1 MKIAAAIGWLLAL
14 VVYSTMC
21 GCGATPMQRARTTLA
36 VTADAVVAV
45 DRILAPRYAAVFG
58 ADAVDPDVARRW
70 NAAVES
76 LMLTRSALL
85 IAEVSLDAVEAGQ
98 DEDYRGVF
106 GCVVSA
112 VQNLLEALP
121 SVGVDPPEALTMVM
135 SLLSSFAA
143 TCEPADETSIRGVPH
158 VSEAMVVR

>member
-1 MKIAAAIGWLLAL
+1 MKIVAALGWFLAL

-45 DRILAPRYAAVFG
+45 DRVLAPRYAAALG
-58 ADAVDPDVARRW
+58 ADAVDPDVVRRW
-70 NAAVES
+70 NGAVEA
-76 LMLTRSALL
+76 LLLTRSALL
-85 IAEVSLDAVEAGQ
+85 VAEATLDAVENGQ
-98 DEDYRGVF
+98 DADYRGVF

-112 VQNLLEALP
+112 VQRLLEALP
-121 SVGVDPPEALTMVM
+121 TVGVDPPEALTMVM

-158 VSEAMVVR
+158 VSEAMVMR